1 MLNETLTIGCISWQF
16 REYLFGLKSWQLDP
30 QRQSCRY
37 DNVPKHK
44 QASVIHTHTKKQKQ
58 KQNKQVSRFL
68 LEFYVSRL
76 FACIP
81 ILTLILHVILRAGEY
96 NVLTVT

>member
-1 MLNETLTIGCISWQF
+1 MLNDTLTIGCISWQF
-16 REYLFGLKSWQLDP
+16 REYLFGLKGRQLDP

-37 DNVPKHK
+37 DNVPKNK
-44 QASVIHTHTKKQKQ
+44 QASVIHTHTHTHKKK
-58 KQNKQVSRFL
+58 KNKQVSRFL

-81 ILTLILHVILRAGEY
+81 IQTLILILRAGEY
-96 NVLTVT
+96 NSLTVT

>member
-16 REYLFGLKSWQLDP
+16 REYLFGLKSRQLDP

-44 QASVIHTHTKKQKQ
+44 QASVIHTHKKR
-58 KQNKQVSRFL
+58 NKQVSRFL

-81 ILTLILHVILRAGEY
+81 IQTLILILRAGDY
-96 NVLTVT
+96 NFLTVT

>member
-16 REYLFGLKSWQLDP
+16 REYLFGLKIRQLDP

-44 QASVIHTHTKKQKQ
+44 QASVIHTPTQKKKQASK
-58 KQNKQVSRFL
+58 S
-68 LEFYVSRL
+68 L
-76 FACIP
+76 FIG
-81 ILTLILHVILRAGEY
+81 ILCKPFICMHSHTNPHISF
-96 NVLTVT
+96 T

>member
-1 MLNETLTIGCISWQF
+1 MLNETLTIGCISWQC
-16 REYLFGLKSWQLDP
+16 REYLFGLKSRHLDP

-44 QASVIHTHTKKQKQ
+44 QASVIHTHTHTKKK
-58 KQNKQVSRFL
+58 NKQVSRFL

-81 ILTLILHVILRAGEY
+81 IQTLILILRAGEY
-96 NVLTVT
+96 NFLTVT

>member
-16 REYLFGLKSWQLDP
+16 REYLFRLKSGRLDP

-44 QASVIHTHTKKQKQ
+44 QASVIHTHKQK
-58 KQNKQVSRFL
+58 KNRQVSRFL
-68 LEFYVSRL
+68 LEFYVNRL

-81 ILTLILHVILRAGEY
+81 IQTLKLILRAAEY
-96 NVLTVT
+96 NFLTVT

>member
-1 MLNETLTIGCISWQF
+1 MLNETLIIGCVSWQF
-16 REYLFGLKSWQLDP
+16 REYLFGLKSRQLDP

-44 QASVIHTHTKKQKQ
+44 QASVILHTHKKK
-58 KQNKQVSRFL
+58 NKQVSRFF
-68 LEFYVSRL
+68 LEFHVSRL

-81 ILTLILHVILRAGEY
+81 IQTLILILRAGEY
-96 NVLTVT
+96 NFLTVT

>member
-16 REYLFGLKSWQLDP
+16 REYLFGLKSRQLDP

-44 QASVIHTHTKKQKQ
+44 QASVIHTHKKT
-58 KQNKQVSRFL
+58 KQVSRF
-68 LEFYVSRL
+68 F
-76 FACIP
+76 IG
-81 ILTLILHVILRAGEY
+81 ILCKPFICMFSHTNRHINFTCR
-96 NVLTVT
+96 

>member
-16 REYLFGLKSWQLDP
+16 REYLFGLKSRQLDP

-44 QASVIHTHTKKQKQ
+44 QASVIHTHPKKKT
-58 KQNKQVSRFL
+58 KQVSRFL

-81 ILTLILHVILRAGEY
+81 IQTLILILRAGEY
-96 NVLTVT
+96 NFLTVT